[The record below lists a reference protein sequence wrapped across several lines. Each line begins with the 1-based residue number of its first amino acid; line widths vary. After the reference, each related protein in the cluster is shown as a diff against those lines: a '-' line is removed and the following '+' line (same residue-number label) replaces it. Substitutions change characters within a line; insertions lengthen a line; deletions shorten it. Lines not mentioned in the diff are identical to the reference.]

1 MVSAKVKLEI
11 NGQCKGQLSLESR
24 ATHLIGRPGVNTTC
38 DWSAVRAPAGDYPRV
53 RYVTTIVTTG
63 KSFKS

>member
-11 NGQCKGQLSLESR
+11 NGQCKGQLSLKIRS
-24 ATHLIGRPGVNTTC
+24 TNLIGRPGVNTTC
-38 DWSAVRAPAGDYPRV
+38 DWSAVRALAGNYPRV